1 MNNHMNVG
9 ETGGCEFSKPA
20 NTLDEV
26 VCFNVLH
33 YVKDVGVIELFVK
46 GYGHE
51 EVPLGLVHPFGNVSM
66 FFHYLI

>member
-1 MNNHMNVG
+1 MDVG

-46 GYGHE
+46 GDGHE
-51 EVPLGLVHPFGNVSM
+51 EVPLMSGYPICYFSWFV
-66 FFHYLI
+66 HYLI

>member
-26 VCFNVLH
+26 VTFNILH
-33 YVKDVGVIELFVK
+33 YVKDVGVIEPFVK
-46 GYGHE
+46 GDGHE
-51 EVPLGLVHPFGNVSM
+51 EVPLGLVHPFGYVSM
-66 FFHYLI
+66 YFHYLI